1 MAQTGRNYGSVI
13 HMSRSHKRLKQV
25 YALYNGDEWIWDG
38 TIKEIA
44 DHTKINEE
52 SLLYLTYDSVKKRRA
67 NDIEPVGMW
76 LEPIN
81 FN

>member
-1 MAQTGRNYGSVI
+1 MAQTGGNFGSVI
-13 HMSRSHKRLKQV
+13 RMSRTHKRSKQV

-44 DHTKINEE
+44 DHTKIKEE
-52 SLLYLTYDSVKKRRA
+52 NLLYLTYESVKKRRA

-76 LEPIN
+76 LEPID
-81 FN
+81 FK